1 MRFNLTCK
9 DLRRYMCWLAG
20 ENLFQDIVAACGFA
34 ADHFEASSRHDAA
47 DLDILIAK
55 ASLRLGLQ
63 PGDLVEAVS
72 TWTRKD
78 RASAQPKEA
87 GVGIPHQRQRLVL
100 SPRYSGA
107 M

>member
-1 MRFNLTCK
+1 MRINLTCT
-9 DLRRYMCWLAG
+9 DLRRYVCWLAG
-20 ENLFQDIVAACGFA
+20 ENLFHDIVAACGFPI
-34 ADHFEASSRHDAA
+34 DHFDAVSRHDDA

-55 ASLRLGLQ
+55 ASLRLGFQ

-72 TWTRKD
+72 VWTGKD
-78 RASAQPKEA
+78 RATAQAKGA
-87 GVGIPHQRQRLVL
+87 GRRIPHQRQRLIL